1 MKLIKY
7 QMLQTTVIDGIEL
20 PKSEEYMSS
29 ITIPYS
35 IENEELA
42 KREAYK
48 GEYEIFDNGLPEPM
62 ITPTQTERIEAL
74 EAAVTMLCMPDMEV

>member
-7 QMLQTTVIDGIEL
+7 QMLQTTIIDEIEL

-48 GEYEIFDNGLPEPM
+48 GEYEIFDNGVPEPEEQ
-62 ITPTQTERIEAL
+62 PSQFDRIEAQ
-74 EAAVTMLCMPDMEV
+74 VTYTAMMTDTLLL